1 MKMERKQTGNTTWIN
16 FVQRTKNKDQSTKN
30 KGPRTIALSQL
41 TTLIW
46 LKWKLFRNS
55 LRSSKAVANRISS
68 VLGMLVAL
76 AFALIT
82 ALGLGVAAYAL
93 TSPDIILQTDASV
106 SDKAPLAIPSA
117 EFIFF
122 SIFAFCY
129 LMWAS
134 LPLSI
139 GSSRQFEPGR
149 LLIYPISLRK
159 LFALDFISEI
169 GSLQSVFAIPAI
181 IAIGL
186 GAGLGSGRVGR
197 ALIAALPTAAFGMAL
212 SKWLSVSVGSL
223 IRRTRTR
230 GETVLAL
237 IGVMAGLGGALA
249 GQLAPAIFKHAESF
263 KALRW
268 TPPGA
273 AALALTKGL
282 RQGAFAEYLLALG
295 TLSAYTIL
303 LILATYGI
311 ARRAV
316 VGRGGAQR
324 GNAKATTRPKTEIYT
339 GWKTPLLSPQL
350 SAIVEKELRYVM
362 RNAQLRMMVL
372 MPLIL
377 IVVRLVNSNRLVQS
391 GHASRGVS
399 SFASNLLAYGEGLM
413 ATGGVLY
420 VFLILT
426 GLSCNQFAFEE
437 GGMRSLIL
445 SPVDRRQI
453 LVGKNIA
460 MTIVALIFASALLI
474 VNQLVF
480 RDLTPRAVIFVALS
494 FITFAA
500 TMALIGNWLST
511 RFPKRMEFGKRLNV
525 SGMVGLLLIPM
536 FILLALP
543 PLAATATGYLIGS
556 LLIGY
561 VTLAMFAGIAVCS
574 YLLLINA
581 QGRSLERREVEILAV
596 VREPTDD

>member
-1 MKMERKQTGNTTWIN
+1 M
-16 FVQRTKNKDQSTKN
+16 
-30 KGPRTIALSQL
+30 SQL

-68 VLGMLVAL
+68 VLGMLLAL
-76 AFALIT
+76 AFASIT
-82 ALGLGVAAYAL
+82 ALGLGAAAYAL
-93 TSPDIILQTDASV
+93 TSPDIILQTDVSV
-106 SDKAPLAIPSA
+106 QDKAPLAIPSA

-149 LLIYPISLRK
+149 LLMYPVSLRK

-169 GSLQSVFAIPAI
+169 ASLQSIFAISAI

-186 GAGLGSGRVGR
+186 GAGLGSGMVGR
-197 ALIAALPTAAFGMAL
+197 ALIAALPTAAFGMAV
-212 SKWLSVSVGSL
+212 SKWLSISVGSL
-223 IRRTRTR
+223 IRRRRTR
-230 GETVLAL
+230 GETLLAL
-237 IGVMAGLGGALA
+237 IGVTAGLGGALA
-249 GQLAPAIFKHAESF
+249 GQLAPTIFKHAQSF
-263 KALRW
+263 KAVRW

-273 AALALTKGL
+273 AAFALTQGL
-282 RQGAFAEYLLALG
+282 RQGALAEYLLALG
-295 TLSAYTIL
+295 TLSAYTVL
-303 LILATYGI
+303 LILATYII

-324 GNAKATTRPKTEIYT
+324 GNARPTARPKAEIYT
-339 GWKTPLLSPQL
+339 GWDTPLLSAQL
-350 SAIVEKELRYVM
+350 SAIVEKELRYVL

-377 IVVRLVNSNRLVQS
+377 VVVRLVNPNRLVQS
-391 GHASRGVS
+391 GHASRGAS
-399 SFASNLLAYGEGLM
+399 SFASNLLLYGEGLM

-460 MTIVALIFASALLI
+460 MTIVALIFTSALLI
-474 VNQLVF
+474 VNELVF
-480 RDLTPRAVIFVALS
+480 RDLTPQAIVFVALS

-500 TMALIGNWLST
+500 IMALIGNWLSI
-511 RFPKRMEFGKRLNV
+511 RFPKRMNFGKRLNV

-543 PLAATATGYLIGS
+543 PLAATATGYLLGS
-556 LLIGY
+556 YLIGY
-561 VTLAMFAGIAVCS
+561 VTLAMFAGLAVCS

-581 QGRSLERREVEILAV
+581 QGRSLERREVEILEV
-596 VREPTDD
+596 VREPIDD